1 MGNIVYLGG
10 AKNYSSVRYAFV
22 WCCRLA
28 EWDPSMGEDIPM
40 QELYS
45 DYAGRAGHFGDVTIK
60 FQHGDGVIRP
70 VSFAVWYEIFCRV
83 YDKYG
88 CPTDL

>member
-28 EWDPSMGEDIPM
+28 EWDASLGEDTPM
-40 QELYS
+40 QELYF
-45 DYAGRAGHFGDVTIK
+45 DYAARARQFGHNTIK
-60 FQHGDGVIRP
+60 FQLRNDVIQP
-70 VSFAVWYEIFCRV
+70 VSFCGLVRNILPRV
-83 YDKYG
+83 
-88 CPTDL
+88 